1 MSISSLA
8 YGFTTVYFFFEFIL
22 LGTNTNLT
30 QMKNFSKLALSALLT
45 ALVITSCQDENVSD
59 GVVESVVE
67 PTSTEGKIIPGQYI
81 VVFKN
86 SKIQPASKVLEKT
99 SFSSRET
106 KAKSVRDVS
115 EVSIKKMNSILLD
128 NDLDQSKVLDYYTT
142 KISGMTIKLGDDEF
156 QKLSKD
162 PNVAGIEY
170 DRVVELPKFKIEE
183 IIPGDASQKMAQQ
196 TPCGISRAGGAAN
209 SAGKDQ
215 WIWVIDSGI
224 DLDHPDLNVVTN
236 STYARSFVGGSPND
250 CNGHGTHVAGTAAAI
265 NNSVGVVGVSAGASV
280 VPVRVFGCSGGSST
294 STILSG
300 INHVGQY
307 DLPGDVANLSL
318 GGFFGSGCSSNSS
331 YRNALL
337 ALGNAGTLVA
347 IAAGNSSAN
356 AASYQPACVNG
367 SNIYTVASMTC
378 NRGFSSFSNYN
389 MNPIDVIATGS
400 SVTSTYLN
408 GGYATLSG
416 TSMASPHV
424 AGIMHAR
431 GSGPRTS
438 GSVSNRGENYPI
450 AVR

>member
-1 MSISSLA
+1 
-8 YGFTTVYFFFEFIL
+8 
-22 LGTNTNLT
+22 
-30 QMKNFSKLALSALLT
+30 MKNLSKLALGTMLS
-45 ALVITSCQDENVSD
+45 ALVITSCQNENFSE
-59 GVVESVVE
+59 GTVESIVE

-81 VVFKN
+81 VVFKD
-86 SKIQPASKVLEKT
+86 SKIQPASKALEKRV
-99 SFSSRET
+99 FSSREE
-106 KAKSVRDVS
+106 KAKSVRDIS
-115 EVSIKKMNSILLD
+115 DVSIKKMNSILSE
-128 NDLDQSKVLDYYTT
+128 NDLEQSKVLDYYTT
-142 KISGMTIKLGDDEF
+142 KISGMAIQLGDDDF

-162 PNVAGIEY
+162 PNIAAIEY
-170 DRVVELPKFKIEE
+170 DRVVELPKFEVEE
-183 IIPGDASQKMAQQ
+183 VISGEVSQKMAQQ
-196 TPCGISRAGGAAN
+196 TPCGINRAGGATN
-209 SAGKDQ
+209 GAGKDE

-265 NNSVGVVGVSAGASV
+265 NNNIGVVGVSAGASV
-280 VPVRVFGCSGGSST
+280 VPVRVFGCNGSSST

-307 DLPGDVANLSL
+307 DLAGDVANLSL
-318 GGFFGSGCSSNSS
+318 GGFFGSGCANNSS
-331 YRNALL
+331 YRSALI
-337 ALGNAGTLVA
+337 ALGNAGTRVA

-356 AASYQPACVNG
+356 SVNYQPACVNG
-367 SNIYTVASMTC
+367 TNIYTVASMTC

-400 SVTSTYLN
+400 SVRSTYLN

-431 GSGPRTS
+431 GNGPRTS
-438 GSVSNRGENYPI
+438 GTVSNRGENYPI